1 MEGFKVATIRPFK
14 GIRPVKELASK
25 IAALPYDVMNSDE
38 ARKMVEGNPYSFLH
52 VDRAEVDL
60 DPSIDIHDKR
70 VYDKARENLNKMI
83 DNGEYIQDEM
93 PCLYIY
99 RQIMNGRS
107 QTGIVFCA
115 SIDDYLNNVIKKHEF
130 TRADKEQDR
139 INHVDYCDANTGPI
153 FLTYKEDQIASEI
166 IEAWI
171 ENESKRKPIYN
182 FTAED
187 GITHIVWVID
197 NDIIISELIDLFKEV
212 DYLYIADGHHRSAS
226 AVKVGLKRRKEH
238 PDYTGDEEF
247 NYFLAVA
254 FPDNDLMVM
263 DYNRV
268 VKDLNGMSKE
278 EFLEKLEKDFI
289 VTKSDNN
296 APVKPERKHTF
307 GMDIE
312 NEWYILEAKE
322 GSFDTEDPINQLDVA
337 ILQNNVL
344 TPILGIE
351 DVRTS
356 DRIDFIGGIRGI
368 KELEKRVN
376 SDMKIAFSMYP
387 TEVHD
392 IMEVADI
399 GEVMPPKSTWFE
411 PKLRSGLFIHKLK

>member
-1 MEGFKVATIRPFK
+1 MAVVKAFK

-38 ARKMVEGNPYSFLH
+38 AREMVVGNSHSFLH
-52 VDRAEVDL
+52 VDRPEIDL
-60 DPSIDIHDKR
+60 DPSIDIHDPK
-70 VYDKARENLNKMI
+70 VYEKARENLDRMI
-83 DNGEYIQDEM
+83 ADGEFIQDEK

-115 SIDDYLNNVIKKHEF
+115 SIDDYMNNVIKKHEF

-166 IEAWI
+166 IDAWI
-171 ENESKRKPIYN
+171 QNESKRKPVYN
-182 FTAED
+182 FVAED

-197 NDIIISELIDLFKEV
+197 NDIIISELIDLFKEI

-226 AVKVGLKRRKEH
+226 AVKVGLKRRAEN
-238 PDYTGDEEF
+238 PNYTGDEEF

-254 FPDNDLMVM
+254 FPDNDLIVM

-268 VKDLNGMSKE
+268 VKDLNGLTKDELIEELKE
-278 EFLEKLEKDFI
+278 KFI
-289 VTKSDNN
+289 VKESTSEE
-296 APVKPERKHTF
+296 PVKPAKKHTF
-307 GMDIE
+307 GMYVE
-312 NEWYILEAKE
+312 EKWYLLEAKD
-322 GSFDTEDPINQLDVA
+322 GIYNAEDPIDSLDVA

-356 DRIDFIGGIRGI
+356 DRIDFIGGIRGL
-368 KELEKRVN
+368 KELERRVHT
-376 SDMKIAFSMYP
+376 DMKIAFSMYP
-387 TEVHD
+387 TEVSD
-392 IMEVADI
+392 IMSVADI

-411 PKLRSGLFIHKLK
+411 PKLRSGLFVHKLK